1 MRLGKISDSVLK
13 RSVLRQIKT
22 RRQEVLS
29 GAGVG
34 EDCAI
39 FAPSGALV
47 SAVSQAPVPRGTD
60 MAHTLIKCANNL
72 ATAGASPMAA
82 QITLILPG
90 EAEEQLLK
98 ELMAAAEEAGSL
110 LGMQIAGGHT
120 TVSSHVDC
128 PIACVTAYG
137 IPMKDF
143 ESSESC
149 DAGSSAPAAP
159 MCTTR
164 GARPGQDIVLTK
176 WIALEGTAILAG
188 LKREQL
194 RERYPAHLVEEAAGF
209 DRYLSIVPEAA
220 VAVKSGVRVM
230 HDASEGGIL
239 ATLWELAE
247 CSGVGLTIDLRKIP
261 IRQETVEVCEFCEV
275 NPYTLASGGC
285 LVMTADHGESLV
297 EELARK
303 QIPAAVI
310 GQITDSHDRLIYN
323 AEEKRYLDK
332 PAQDEIYRF

>member
-1 MRLGKISDSVLK
+1 M
-13 RSVLRQIKT
+13 
-22 RRQEVLS
+22 LS
-29 GAGVG
+29 GAGIG

-39 FAPSGALV
+39 FAPSQNLV
-47 SAVSQAPVPRGTD
+47 SAVSEAAVSGETD
-60 MAHTLIKCANNL
+60 MARTLVKCANNL
-72 ATAGASPMAA
+72 ATAGASPMAV
-82 QITLILPG
+82 QITLILPR
-90 EAEEQLLK
+90 ETEEPLLRH
-98 ELMAAAEEAGSL
+98 LMTAADDTCSC

-137 IPMKDF
+137 LPMKGF
-143 ESSESC
+143 
-149 DAGSSAPAAP
+149 PL
-159 MCTTR
+159 CTTR

-188 LKREQL
+188 LKREL
-194 RERYPAHLVEEAAGF
+194 LKGRYPAHLVEEAAGF

-275 NPYTLASGGC
+275 NPYMLASGGC
-285 LVMTADHGESLV
+285 LVLAADHGESLV
-297 EELARK
+297 EQLNRE
-303 QIPAAVI
+303 QIPAVVI

-323 AEEKRYLDK
+323 MEEKRYLDK
-332 PAQDEIYRF
+332 PAQDEIYRKELWL

>member
-1 MRLGKISDSVLK
+1 MRLGKIPDSVLK

-22 RRQEVLS
+22 GRQEVLS
-29 GAGVG
+29 GAGIG

-39 FAPSGALV
+39 FALPGALV
-47 SAVSQAPVPRGTD
+47 STVSQAAIPREAD
-60 MAHTLIKCANNL
+60 MARTLVKCANNL

-82 QITLILPG
+82 LITLILPR

-98 ELMAAAEEAGSL
+98 GLMAAAEEAGSL

-128 PIACVTAYG
+128 PIACVTAHG
-137 IPMKDF
+137 VPMKDG
-143 ESSESC
+143 E
-149 DAGSSAPAAP
+149 APGTSP
-159 MCTTR
+159 LCTTR

-176 WIALEGTAILAG
+176 WIALEGTAILADVKG
-188 LKREQL
+188 EQL
-194 RERYPAHLVEEAAGF
+194 RQRYPAHLVEEAAGF
-209 DRYLSIVPEAA
+209 DRYLSVIPEAA

-285 LVMTADHGESLV
+285 LVLAADHGESLV
-297 EELARK
+297 EELARQ

-310 GQITDSHDRLIYN
+310 GRITDSHDRLICN

-332 PAQDEIYRF
+332 PAQDEIYRFL